1 MKPTNEYAE
10 ALANATA
17 FKMENPD
24 EKQVTGARIYNV
36 NVHTVRSKLRRE
48 QQRAGTPLRQHGGH
62 NKVLSEAQV
71 TAIYK
76 YVEESYMQGYGATK
90 SMVFAAIGFLKEKEV
105 PPQKAPSWRWFQLF
119 LKAHPELFRTI
130 KTKPIARARVTASD
144 INEVTAWFQEWIS
157 FCTKHNIEP
166 ENILNFDEAG
176 FRVGVAPG
184 EEIIVPT
191 YVVEV
196 SYKSLIK
203 NLN

>member
-48 QQRAGTPLRQHGGH
+48 QQRAGTPLRQRGGH

-76 YVEESYMQGYGATK
+76 YVEESYLQGYGATNLQNGDLMR
-90 SMVFAAIGFLKEKEV
+90 SA
-105 PPQKAPSWRWFQLF
+105 QL
-119 LKAHPELFRTI
+119 LLITH
-130 KTKPIARARVTASD
+130 
-144 INEVTAWFQEWIS
+144 
-157 FCTKHNIEP
+157 
-166 ENILNFDEAG
+166 ILSKRSNSCG
-176 FRVGVAPG
+176 
-184 EEIIVPT
+184 I
-191 YVVEV
+191 
-196 SYKSLIK
+196 
-203 NLN
+203 